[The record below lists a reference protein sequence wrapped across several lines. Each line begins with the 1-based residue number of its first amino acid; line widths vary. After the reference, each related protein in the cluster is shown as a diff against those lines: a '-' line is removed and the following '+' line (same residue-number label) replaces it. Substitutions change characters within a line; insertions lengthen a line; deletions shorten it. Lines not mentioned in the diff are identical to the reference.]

1 MVNKT
6 KTKQIWKGIKQLI
19 SLKSRGS
26 TSPIKLIIDG
36 WEIKNDK
43 DIANQLNFFFF
54 FFWKRFSLS
63 YTKIRPGF

>member
-54 FFWKRFSLS
+54 FFLE
-63 YTKIRPGF
+63 KI